1 MQHTQQ
7 SKNDL
12 LAKIGLKDKMIW
24 KDPDDYIFDE
34 GIFDRYVSEEYR
46 NSARKETDEFYRMRE
61 IVLIHRLS
69 GLRIEY
75 VETEN
80 YFGDESEFK
89 LRDIFIITLQ
99 GKRHAVENV
108 DFLKQ
113 LFITPEGE
121 ITFIQVK
128 KVNDGD

>member
-1 MQHTQQ
+1 MQQTQP

-46 NSARKETDEFYRMRE
+46 NSTRKETDEFYRMSE
-61 IVLIHRLS
+61 KVLIHRLS

-80 YFGDESEFK
+80 YCGDESVFK

-108 DFLKQ
+108 DFSK
-113 LFITPEGE
+113 
-121 ITFIQVK
+121 
-128 KVNDGD
+128 